1 MVKSLK
7 IISLLGVAI
16 LCFFGCAEDDS
27 YVYSDD
33 ALEKE
38 HEKLYDSDK
47 LADDYLN
54 PEIDYDE
61 FIDERDGRVYKTI
74 SDGEMTVMAQN
85 MAFADSEMLPA
96 LRGNSWCYDDIPE
109 NCEKGGRLYSWSVAN
124 KVCPEGWRLLTTRE
138 SYIATE
144 GGGQSAQW
152 HKSISGWFDGG
163 GGSDTVGYCV
173 LPAGMM
179 ADGEFINGGYVGYLW
194 IRYDEV
200 SYYPVK
206 NFVQVYSYDKPTF
219 ERKIFPDSFGASVR
233 CVKHEWLDE
242 PIEESSSSAMSS
254 SSSNAPYSLGEFMD
268 SRDGYIYK
276 TLITADKEWLAENLQ
291 YKSDSVIC
299 HTNYMDFCDDS
310 TAWFYYGMES
320 MTVCPEGWHLPDT
333 TEWNALFKMLIKL
346 DESEVKTLGFGK
358 EAQYIRTKGLGGY
371 SWTRHGYDHYWSAE
385 ENDTLAML
393 AVFGPTFWR
402 FEEISKQSGV
412 SVRCVKD

>member
-1 MVKSLK
+1 MAKFLK
-7 IISLLGVAI
+7 TSSLLGVFV
-16 LCFFGCAEDDS
+16 LCLLGCAEDDS
-27 YVYSDD
+27 FVYSDA

-38 HEKLYDSDK
+38 HEGLYDNDK

-54 PEIDYDE
+54 PEIYYDE
-61 FIDERDGRVYKTI
+61 FVDERDGRVYKTI
-74 SDGEMTVMAQN
+74 DYGAMTIMAQN

-109 NCEKGGRLYSWSVAN
+109 NCEKGGRLYSWNAAN
-124 KVCPEGWRLLTTRE
+124 KVCPEGWNLITM
-138 SYIATE
+138 SQISFVTE
-144 GGGQSAQW
+144 GGGQSAQR
-152 HKSISGWFDGG
+152 HKSISGWFDDG
-163 GGSDTVGYCV
+163 GGSDIAGYSV

-179 ADGEFINGGYVGYLW
+179 ADGEFVNGGYVGYLW
-194 IRYDEV
+194 MRYDED
-200 SYYPVK
+200 YYAVWHYA
-206 NFVQVYSYDKPTF
+206 QVYSYDKPTS
-219 ERKIFPDSFGASVR
+219 ERKAFPDNFGASVR
-233 CVKHEWLDE
+233 CVKYEWEIE
-242 PIEESSSSAMSS
+242 PIGESSSSAAS

-268 SRDGYIYK
+268 DRDGYIYK
-276 TLITADKEWLAENLQ
+276 TLITADREWLAENLQ

-299 HTNYMDFCDDS
+299 HTNYMDICDDS
-310 TAWFYYGMES
+310 TAWFYNGLES
-320 MTVCPEGWHLPDT
+320 MMVCPEGWHLPDT
-333 TEWNALFKMLIKL
+333 TEWNALFKILIKL
-346 DESEVKTLGFGK
+346 DESDVRALGFGK